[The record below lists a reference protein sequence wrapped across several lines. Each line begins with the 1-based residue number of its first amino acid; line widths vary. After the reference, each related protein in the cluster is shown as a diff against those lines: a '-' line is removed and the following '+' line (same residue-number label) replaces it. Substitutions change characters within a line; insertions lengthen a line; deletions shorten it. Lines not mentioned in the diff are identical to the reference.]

1 MKNSDIAKVFSDI
14 ADLLEI
20 KGENQF
26 KIRAYQRATRA
37 IEHLP
42 VEIEQMVKEGAD
54 LQDIPG
60 VGEAIAKKTMELVTT
75 GRLGYYD
82 ELRAEFPEGISTLL
96 DIPGV
101 GPKIAIRLC
110 NELGVNSIDDLES
123 AILDGRVASLPR
135 LGDKVAENILR
146 QLQAMRTKER
156 RIPIGEALPV
166 VEEIMAELGECPGL
180 RNLTPAGSLRRFRET
195 VGDIDLMGTA
205 DDREGT
211 LDAFVGLPRV
221 KEVLVKGGTKASV
234 LVHGDLQID
243 LRLVDHDCFGS
254 LLQYFTGSKQHNIA
268 LRERGHRKG
277 LKLSEYG
284 ITDLKSE
291 VTEKFTDEE
300 AFYQR
305 LGLQFIPPELR
316 EGQWEVERAE
326 QKAIPRLIE
335 LGDLKGDLHV
345 HSDWSDGHDSIES
358 MALAARA
365 RGYQYIAITDHSMGR
380 GVARGLNEE
389 RLRRQIAEISSLNEQ
404 MDGFR
409 ILTGI
414 EVDIRADG
422 TLDLPEDMLS
432 ELDIVI
438 AAVHSAM
445 NQEQGKMTER
455 ILRAIKSPHV
465 DVLAH
470 PTCRLL
476 GEREPIMVDLEAVFR
491 AAADTNTALE
501 INAMPSRLDLKDMHA
516 FRARELGLKLI
527 ITTDAHS
534 ASHLDLIRF
543 GVGVARRGW
552 CEAKHILNTRPLKEV
567 AAFLNRERGWHGEPA
582 TALR

>member
-1 MKNSDIAKVFSDI
+1 MKNSAIAKVFQDI

-20 KGENQF
+20 KGEIPF
-26 KIRAYQRATRA
+26 KIRAYQKAARA

-42 VEIEQMVKEGAD
+42 VEIEQMVKEGGD
-54 LQDIPG
+54 LKNIPG

-75 GRLGYYD
+75 GRLRYYD

-110 NELGVNSIDDLES
+110 NELGVNTIEDLEA

-166 VEEIMAELGECPGL
+166 VEEIMAELRGYAGL

-205 DDREGT
+205 DDRERI
-211 LDAFVGLPRV
+211 LNAFVSLPQV
-221 KEVLVKGGTKASV
+221 KEVLAKGGTKASV
-234 LVHGDLQID
+234 LVPGDLQID

-268 LRERGHRKG
+268 LRERGHRQK

-284 ITDLKSE
+284 ITDLESG
-291 VTEKFTDEE
+291 VTEKFASEE
-300 AFYQR
+300 AFYER

-326 QKAIPRLIE
+326 QNAIPSLIE

-345 HSDWSDGHDSIES
+345 HTNWSDGHDSIES
-358 MALAARA
+358 MALAAKA

-380 GVARGLNEE
+380 GIARGLNEE
-389 RLRRQIAEISSLNEQ
+389 RLRDQIAEIRELNER
-404 MDGFR
+404 MDDFR

-422 TLDLPEDMLS
+422 TLDLPEELLA

-445 NQEQGKMTER
+445 NQEQGKITDR
-455 ILRAIKSPHV
+455 ILRAMRNPHV

-476 GEREPIMVDLEAVFR
+476 GEREPIMVDLEAILR
-491 AAADTNTALE
+491 AAVETNTALE
-501 INAMPSRLDLKDMHA
+501 INAMPSRLDLKDIHA
-516 FRARELGLKLI
+516 FRAKELGGKLI
-527 ITTDAHS
+527 IATDAHS
-534 ASHLDLIRF
+534 ASQLDIIRF
-543 GVGVARRGW
+543 GVGMARRGW
-552 CEAKHILNTRPLKEV
+552 CEAGHILNTRPLEEV
-567 AAFLNRERGWHGEPA
+567 EAFLRRGG
-582 TALR
+582 